1 MEETVMKEIKVL
13 NVQLTAEQ
21 KKGRLDI
28 RYRTAAGRHIII
40 ELKRYKRVVE
50 INDLLKQ
57 VRKYRTT
64 LTKVLAAKLPGQP
77 HYIEI
82 ICILGSPPQPQDE
95 DDENRKQLA
104 IVNTRYVT
112 YDELIQQTRDSY
124 RDYIDGQQKLSRIQ
138 ELINSI

>member
-1 MEETVMKEIKVL
+1 M
-13 NVQLTAEQ
+13 
-21 KKGRLDI
+21 R
-28 RYRTAAGRHIII
+28 R
-40 ELKRYKRVVE
+40 
-50 INDLLKQ
+50 
-57 VRKYRTT
+57 
-64 LTKVLAAKLPGQP
+64 

-104 IVNTRYVT
+104 IVNTRYIT

-124 RDYIDGQQKLSRIQ
+124 RDYIDGQKKLSRIQ